1 MLRTGW
7 AVTFIYLSLVGLAHG
22 ADLAHAPNVRVGDTW
37 KYNQLDGFTNEI
49 KFEFSRRVVGISDSE
64 ITIEQTIKGRAG
76 YRVIIYDR
84 FWNLIDNGTLK
95 FEPSNGVQSFPVT
108 IGKVLRKE
116 YREKN
121 IKTGVFSV
129 CTVSG
134 QYVGWEKVTVPAGT
148 FDTLRLEDEIECR
161 STGADAA
168 INKTAHKSWYAPS
181 VNKYV
186 RTESQTVRDGRVREK
201 TGTELVEY
209 SPARPDPGHA
219 P

>member
-1 MLRTGW
+1 MLRTAC
-7 AVTFIYLSLVGLAHG
+7 AVTFVWLSLFGLAHG
-22 ADLAHAPNVRVGDTW
+22 TDLPDAPTVRVGDVW
-37 KYNQLDGFTNEI
+37 KYNRLDGFTNEI

-116 YREKN
+116 YRGTVL
-121 IKTGVFSV
+121 KTGASAV
-129 CTVSG
+129 CTSKG

-181 VNKYV
+181 VNRIV
-186 RTESQTVRDGRVREK
+186 RSESQTLRDGRVREK
-201 TGTELVEY
+201 TCTELVGY
-209 SPARPDPGHA
+209 YPVTATK
-219 P
+219 

>member
-1 MLRTGW
+1 MLRTAC
-7 AVTFIYLSLVGLAHG
+7 AVTFVWLSLFGLAHG
-22 ADLAHAPNVRVGDTW
+22 TDLPDAPTVRVGDVW
-37 KYNQLDGFTNEI
+37 KYNRLDGFTNEVT
-49 KFEFSRRVVGISDSE
+49 FEFSRRVIGISDSE
-64 ITIEQTIKGRAG
+64 ITVRQETKGRDGFLIVA
-76 YRVIIYDR
+76 YDR
-84 FWNLIDNGTLK
+84 FWNLIDDGTLK

-181 VNKYV
+181 VNRIV
-186 RTESQTVRDGRVREK
+186 RSESQTLRDGRV
-201 TGTELVEY
+201 
-209 SPARPDPGHA
+209 
-219 P
+219 